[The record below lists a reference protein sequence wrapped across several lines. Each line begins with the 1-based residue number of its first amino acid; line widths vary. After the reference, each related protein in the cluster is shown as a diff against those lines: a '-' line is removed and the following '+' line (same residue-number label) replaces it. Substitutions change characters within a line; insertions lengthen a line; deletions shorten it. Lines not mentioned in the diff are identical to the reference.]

1 MYYTSSGAGNSK
13 PPSYSGQDGSYQY
26 YGGGAGAP
34 AAAGPTTNQPSR
46 PMSETGMSYHA
57 GMDYGHL
64 SQSAYAGAASWV
76 DSSLASAQRSLQSWK
91 SVGLSAGSLGMERSP
106 GLDPSASR
114 TPSHFPSAGMMELP
128 QTFGSGLRAGT
139 QAQTRSRLS
148 SGVQTF
154 QPKGGAQMRG
164 GGPGATPGMRPGP
177 PTSMRAGPPDK
188 PGSMSARLP
197 GPPGSMHAGPR
208 GPPELMRAGPPES
221 MRAGPRGPPESM
233 RAGPRGPPESMRA
246 GPPDQPGSVSA
257 RPPGPPESMRAGPP
271 GPPESMHGGPRGPPE
286 SMQARPPGPPKPV
299 HTGPPGPPGSLR
311 AGEPGPLESAR
322 VGPPGP
328 PESMNAGPAG
338 PPGSV
343 RADQPGSL
351 TSVPSTST
359 ASAAGYRKA
368 GQIGES
374 RGPNP
379 ATNRATGPTPQ
390 RGTSPAVR
398 GPTPHASNVAR
409 PPWLTT
415 TVYPVQPT
423 SGTRT
428 IAPAPA
434 APEPTPSA
442 QLTPFQS
449 KLQEFSNKSCSD
461 LGITVEKP
469 QSDQKTKRCSLEGFS
484 SKPVDTSSSQ
494 KEDVSKEN
502 EGSDDDSDDDVDMS
516 QCTLCNI
523 KFEKQQ
529 VFSVLYFSFTE
540 CVVFLC

>member
-1 MYYTSSGAGNSK
+1 MYYTSSGAGNLK
-13 PPSYSGQDGSYQY
+13 PSSYSGQDGSYQY
-26 YGGGAGAP
+26 YGGGAGASP
-34 AAAGPTTNQPSR
+34 APGPTTNQPSR

-64 SQSAYAGAASWV
+64 SQSAYARAASWV

-91 SVGLSAGSLGMERSP
+91 SVGLSAGSLGMERSA
-106 GLDPSASR
+106 GLDPSANR
-114 TPSHFPSAGMMELP
+114 TPSHFPSAGMMESS
-128 QTFGSGLRAGT
+128 QTFGSGVTART
-139 QAQTRSRLS
+139 QTQTRPRLS

-154 QPKGGAQMRG
+154 QPKGGGAQMRG
-164 GGPGATPGMRPGP
+164 GGPGATLGMRPGP
-177 PTSMRAGPPDK
+177 PTSMRAGPPDQ
-188 PGSMSARLP
+188 PGPMSAR
-197 GPPGSMHAGPR
+197 
-208 GPPELMRAGPPES
+208 
-221 MRAGPRGPPESM
+221 
-233 RAGPRGPPESMRA
+233 
-246 GPPDQPGSVSA
+246 
-257 RPPGPPESMRAGPP
+257 
-271 GPPESMHGGPRGPPE
+271 
-286 SMQARPPGPPKPV
+286 
-299 HTGPPGPPGSLR
+299 PPGPPGSLR

-328 PESMNAGPAG
+328 PESMNAGSAG
-338 PPGSV
+338 PPELMHADPPGPSGSV

-359 ASAAGYRKA
+359 ASAAGYRNA

-379 ATNRATGPTPQ
+379 ATSRATGPTPQ

-434 APEPTPSA
+434 TPEPTPCA

-469 QSDQKTKRCSLEGFS
+469 QSDQQKKRCSLEGFS

-502 EGSDDDSDDDVDMS
+502 DGSDDDSDDDVDMS

-529 VFSVLYFSFTE
+529 VFLSFIFSFTE
-540 CVVFLC
+540 CVVVSGYRLQPESGTSSKSG